1 MSFVQHINFDTGF
14 VCLGTSGEPVK
25 DIMRYSNLKSHKEV
39 MKKTLEWRHL
49 APTCPDT
56 VPCTP
61 CVDVD
66 PFVIYNC
73 PAIYFCGDADLF
85 ATEMYEG
92 IVLD

>member
-1 MSFVQHINFDTGF
+1 
-14 VCLGTSGEPVK
+14 
-25 DIMRYSNLKSHKEV
+25 MRYSKLNSYIEV

-61 CVDVD
+61 CVDTD

-73 PAIYFCGDADLF
+73 PAIYFCGDADVF

-92 IVLD
+92 TITRMDLYY